1 MEKCVYI
8 FFGSR
13 RRHTRCALVTG
24 VQTCALPISDL
35 RKRCRGAEHH
45 CVPGQGGRPAEIG
58 VEGPDLDGVEV
69 ARRGVT
75 TRPVA
80 LFSTGPSPLEC
91 EKAVLRAKRSEEHT
105 SELQSLMRISY
116 AVFCLT
122 NTTHHTQQHTT
133 P

>member
-58 VEGPDLDGVEV
+58 VEGPDLDGVEA

-91 EKAVLRAKRSEEHT
+91 EKDVLRAKRRLNRSEDRRVGTEWV
-105 SELQSLMRISY
+105 SRGRYRWQ
-116 AVFCLT
+116 
-122 NTTHHTQQHTT
+122 
-133 P
+133 PDP